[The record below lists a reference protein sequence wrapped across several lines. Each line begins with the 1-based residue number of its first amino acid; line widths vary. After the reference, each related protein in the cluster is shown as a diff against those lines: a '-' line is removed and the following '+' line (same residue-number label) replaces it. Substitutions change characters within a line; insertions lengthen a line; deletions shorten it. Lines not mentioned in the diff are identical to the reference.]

1 MPKFQFDLKAKIK
14 IAISGEHGEVIGRAE
29 YTTAEPSY
37 FVRYVTADGRAVE
50 QWWTESSIVAA

>member
-1 MPKFQFDLKAKIK
+1 MPKFQFELKAKIK
-14 IAISGEHGEVIGRAE
+14 IAISGERGEVIGRAE

-50 QWWTESSIVAA
+50 QWWTESSLVTA